1 MEIFVSPY
9 LVKCSIPF
17 LRSSRAP
24 EMTCLPQGR
33 KRNIAVVVAIV
44 VMAILAAVAI
54 LTPIL
59 VLAVKQGEDGV
70 LVGATYGDSITD
82 VGSYGNV
89 MDNNQ
94 LFPFGYQATMYTE
107 FKQMGIQSKIYNY
120 GIGGQYTQQIVDRLP
135 ASVSAHY
142 ITILAGINDVNNAD
156 YASSVN
162 ATQILADSIVQS
174 MTDGVN
180 GVLSQRPETKVV
192 IGTVPPFCARGSWGQ
207 LEAKRDAIVYINERL
222 RSLVATWNSTRV
234 LLADVFADMVQDDN
248 GWRLEACCPQDRL
261 HFTPQADIICGQA
274 FSRAIRQ
281 DWLSK
286 T

>member
-1 MEIFVSPY
+1 MS
-9 LVKCSIPF
+9 
-17 LRSSRAP
+17 
-24 EMTCLPQGR
+24 CLLPHGR
-33 KRNIAVVVAIV
+33 TRNIAVVVAIV
-44 VMAILAAVAI
+44 VMAVLAAVAI

-59 VLAVKQGEDGV
+59 VVAVQQEDGV

-89 MDNNQ
+89 MDKNQ
-94 LFPFGYQATMYTE
+94 LFPFGYQATMYRE
-107 FKQMGIQSKIYNY
+107 LKQMGIQSKIYNY
-120 GIGGQYTQQIVDRLP
+120 GIGGQYAQQIVDRLP
-135 ASVSAHY
+135 ASVPAHY

-180 GVLSQRPETKVV
+180 GVLSQRPPETKIV
-192 IGTVPPFCARGSWGQ
+192 IGTVPPFCARGLWGQ

-234 LLADVFADMVQDDN
+234 LLADVFADMAQDD

-274 FSRAIRQ
+274 FSRAMRR